1 MGSWNSG
8 FKKIAE
14 MMPTAFRR
22 DVAGFARV
30 FTSPLQR
37 AMQTCELAGFAA
49 RAEIDRD
56 LLEWNSQTE
65 GDPPECDIGFLDRL
79 IGSQSM
85 RTWNFGISGSLRTGQ
100 QAVTRSRRSTA

>member
-22 DVAGFARV
+22 NVAGFARV

-65 GDPPECDIGFLDRL
+65 GDPPECDIGFLDRDK
-79 IGSQSM
+79 IGEIPVYA
-85 RTWNFGISGSLRTGQ
+85 R
-100 QAVTRSRRSTA
+100 

>member
-22 DVAGFARV
+22 NVAGFARV

-49 RAEIDRD
+49 RAAPCDPNARKRETCWLAAPTPET
-56 LLEWNSQTE
+56 LLCRP
-65 GDPPECDIGFLDRL
+65 G
-79 IGSQSM
+79 
-85 RTWNFGISGSLRTGQ
+85 
-100 QAVTRSRRSTA
+100 TALSPAAKET